1 MNKKTGS
8 KRSHDSGRTITTPSF
23 YGSHSTM
30 VVSSELFNIELNE
43 KEVVCKDDDGFYITS
58 KERLDS
64 NLADP
69 NRYSGRRKVFLKEDK
84 NEQKWCF

>member
-1 MNKKTGS
+1 MNKKTTT

-23 YGSHSTM
+23 YGSHLTM
-30 VVSSELFNIELNE
+30 VVPSDLFDVELNE
-43 KEVVCKDDDGFYITS
+43 KEVICKDDDGYYITL

-84 NEQKWCF
+84 NEQK